1 MRVGL
6 VSTIAALKTALFA
19 SFIVL
24 QGSEL
29 NAQSGLL
36 PYEDPS
42 AVAAGKVLY
51 EENCAVCHGID
62 LKGQPDWRGV
72 DADGFMPA
80 PPHDGDGHTW
90 HHPDTLLFMITKFG
104 TAAMVGDDY
113 KSNMAGYDGVL
124 SDDQILQTLAYIKS
138 TWSERLIEMHNTVN
152 ENANLTGN

>member
-1 MRVGL
+1 MRIGL
-6 VSTIAALKTALFA
+6 VSTIAALKTALFT

-36 PYEDPS
+36 PYEDTS

-51 EENCAVCHGID
+51 EENCAACHGVD
-62 LKGQPDWRGV
+62 LKGQPDWRSV

-90 HHPDTLLFMITKFG
+90 HHPDRLLFMITKFG

-138 TWSERLIEMHNTVN
+138 TWSDRLIEMHNTVN